1 MYAHRLGADLA
12 FYAANSTGGLV
23 SRFTADVQLLRDA
36 LVRGLT
42 GIARDAV
49 TLACLVAVM
58 FWQDWRLAMVACVV
72 FPAAV
77 VPIVRLGRRLRSAST
92 RTQERTGALAG
103 LIEQVLQGA
112 RPVKAYGREAHEVG
126 RATLLLDGVTPSS
139 EERRDGRKGGT

>member
-1 MYAHRLGADLA
+1 ANYLHEVSVALVGQRVVGDLQKAMYAHLMRADLA
-12 FYAANSTGGLV
+12 FYASTSTDGLV

-49 TLACLVAVM
+49 TLGCLVAVM
-58 FWQDWRLAMVACVV
+58 VWQDWRLAAVACVV

-77 VPIVRLGRRLRSAST
+77 VPIVRFGRRLRGAST
-92 RTQERTGALAG
+92 RSQERTGALAG

-112 RPVKAYGREAHEVG
+112 RHVKAYG
-126 RATLLLDGVTPSS
+126 
-139 EERRDGRKGGT
+139 